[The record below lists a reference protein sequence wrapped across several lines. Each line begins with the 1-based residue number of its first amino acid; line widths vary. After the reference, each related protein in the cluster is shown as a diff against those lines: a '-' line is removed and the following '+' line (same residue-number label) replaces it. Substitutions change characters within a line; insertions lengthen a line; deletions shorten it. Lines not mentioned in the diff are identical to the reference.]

1 MLKAVN
7 PAAAVNSTV
16 IFSNVT
22 TAANATFGSST
33 LALAPKGYII
43 LSVNGTNQKI
53 PYYDV

>member
-1 MLKAVN
+1 MLKGVN
-7 PAAAVNSTV
+7 PAVAVNSTV

-22 TAANATFGSST
+22 TAANATFATST

-43 LSVNGTNQKI
+43 LTVNGTNQKI

>member
-7 PAAAVNSTV
+7 PAAAVNSSV

-22 TAANATFGSST
+22 TAANATFLTST

-43 LSVNGTNQKI
+43 ISINGTNQKL